1 MYFSPLEDALRRF
14 GKREFRPM
22 QRELMECAL
31 RGRSCIGILPTGSG
45 KSLCYQIPAVLM
57 DGVAVVVSPPH
68 CADAGPGIGTG
79 KTGSGRGAV

>member
-1 MYFSPLEDALRRF
+1 MILRYGTITAMYSSPLEDALRRF

-57 DGVAVVVSPPH
+57 TGWLWSFPP
-68 CADAGPGIGTG
+68 
-79 KTGSGRGAV
+79 SLR